1 MSYPKLSVVIPTC
14 DRADTLYYSMKTVTE
29 QEYQNLE
36 IIVSDNASID
46 NTKDVV
52 AQFSDSRIKY
62 INTGTRLGM
71 SENWE
76 FALEYVTG
84 DYVMYLGD
92 DDGLLPNTCFDV
104 AQIINNTD
112 CKSLIWNKPSYLW
125 PSILD
130 SPCLISMQCN
140 YDLCEINSKMLLK
153 AVAAGRTSYG
163 KLPMFY
169 SGFISMSVVK
179 IILKKSTKFFH
190 SISPDVYSG
199 LVIADELTSYL
210 YSYRPFS
217 ISGGSIHSTGI
228 TSVTNEAKAKIF
240 LTEGKILVND
250 RMPII
255 RGSLQ
260 SHIAESILQAKA
272 QNLLVDIH
280 LDYNRIHQNIYNEL
294 INHPE
299 NLKIEGLEILSKLN
313 LNRKN
318 YQLIHQALMST
329 RKDMGKLKTDNSL
342 FFNQFNQSNA
352 SLKFFS
358 SKYGIINSYEA
369 CNFIATLLGPYSMP
383 SIIKK
388 VNYFSIAILFIR
400 RLLSNKFNRY
410 YLPE

>member
-1 MSYPKLSVVIPTC
+1 
-14 DRADTLYYSMKTVTE
+14 
-29 QEYQNLE
+29 
-36 IIVSDNASID
+36 
-46 NTKDVV
+46 
-52 AQFSDSRIKY
+52 
-62 INTGTRLGM
+62 
-71 SENWE
+71 
-76 FALEYVTG
+76 
-84 DYVMYLGD
+84 
-92 DDGLLPNTCFDV
+92 
-104 AQIINNTD
+104 
-112 CKSLIWNKPSYLW
+112 
-125 PSILD
+125 
-130 SPCLISMQCN
+130 MQCN

-153 AVAAGRTSYG
+153 AVVSGRTSYG

-169 SGFISMSVVK
+169 SGFISMSVVEK
-179 IILKKSTKFFH
+179 ILKKSTKFFH

-199 LVIADELTSYL
+199 LVLADELTSHL

-228 TSVTNEAKAKIF
+228 SSVTNDVKAKIF
-240 LTEGKILVND
+240 LTEGKIPVND

-280 LDYNRIHQNIYNEL
+280 FNYNRIHQNIYNEVVNL
-294 INHPE
+294 PD
-299 NLKIEGLEILSKLN
+299 NLKIEGLEILSNLN

-318 YQLIHQALMST
+318 HKLIHQALIST
-329 RKDMGKLKTDNSL
+329 RKEMGTVKTDKSG
-342 FFNQFNQSNA
+342 FFNQFNYSNA
-352 SLKFFS
+352 SLSFRS

-388 VNYFSIAILFIR
+388 VNYFSLAILFVR
-400 RLLSNKFNRY
+400 RFLSSKFNRY

>member
-1 MSYPKLSVVIPTC
+1 
-14 DRADTLYYSMKTVTE
+14 
-29 QEYQNLE
+29 
-36 IIVSDNASID
+36 
-46 NTKDVV
+46 
-52 AQFSDSRIKY
+52 
-62 INTGTRLGM
+62 
-71 SENWE
+71 
-76 FALEYVTG
+76 
-84 DYVMYLGD
+84 
-92 DDGLLPNTCFDV
+92 
-104 AQIINNTD
+104 
-112 CKSLIWNKPSYLW
+112 
-125 PSILD
+125 
-130 SPCLISMQCN
+130 
-140 YDLCEINSKMLLK
+140 
-153 AVAAGRTSYG
+153 
-163 KLPMFY
+163 
-169 SGFISMSVVK
+169 MSVVQK
-179 IILKKSTKFFH
+179 ILQKSTKFFH

-228 TSVTNEAKAKIF
+228 TSVTNEAKAKTF

-250 RMPII
+250 KMPII

-280 LDYNRIHQNIYNEL
+280 LDYNKIHLNIYNEL

-318 YQLIHQALMST
+318 YQLIHQALMIT
-329 RKDMGKLKTDNSL
+329 RENMGKLKTDGSV

-352 SLKFFS
+352 SLNFFS
-358 SKYGIINSYEA
+358 SKYGIVNSYEA

-388 VNYFSIAILFIR
+388 VNYFSLAILFIR
-400 RLLSNKFNRY
+400 RLLSSKFNRY

>member
-1 MSYPKLSVVIPTC
+1 MGNPKLSVVIPTR

-46 NTKDVV
+46 NTKEVV
-52 AQFSDSRIKY
+52 SQFSDSRIKY

-76 FALEYVTG
+76 FALGHVTG

-112 CKSLIWNKPSYLW
+112 CKALVWDKPSYLW

-153 AVAAGRTSYG
+153 AVVSGRTSYG

-169 SGFISMSVVK
+169 SGFISMSVVEK
-179 IILKKSTKFFH
+179 ILKKSTKFFH

-199 LVIADELTSYL
+199 LVLADELTSHL

-228 TSVTNEAKAKIF
+228 SSVTNDVKAKIF
-240 LTEGKILVND
+240 LTEGKIPVND

-280 LDYNRIHQNIYNEL
+280 FNYNRIHQNIYNEVVNL
-294 INHPE
+294 PD
-299 NLKIEGLEILSKLN
+299 NLKIEGLEILSNLN

-318 YQLIHQALMST
+318 HKLIHQALIST
-329 RKDMGKLKTDNSL
+329 RKEMGTVKTDKSG
-342 FFNQFNQSNA
+342 FFNQFNYSNA
-352 SLKFFS
+352 SLSFRS

-388 VNYFSIAILFIR
+388 VNYFSLAILFVR
-400 RLLSNKFNRY
+400 RFLSSKFNRY